1 MMLMLLVLMM
11 LMLLVLMMLALMMLI
26 LMTMIINLNDQTMR
40 MSQEAMAMWQPMSP
54 QLMPILVGLTPK
66 LLLMVVINCT
76 RS

>member
-1 MMLMLLVLMM
+1 MVLMLLVL
-11 LMLLVLMMLALMMLI
+11 LLLVLMMLALMMLI